1 MVSIESL
8 LEVEEDI
15 NDIRNALKEDVSGPS
30 GVSEFL
36 SESSSPNSVSFPS
49 VASYK
54 RETNI
59 KLLNP

>member
-8 LEVEEDI
+8 LEVVEDT

-36 SESSSPNSVSFPS
+36 SESSSPNGVSFPS
-49 VASYK
+49 AAS
-54 RETNI
+54 
-59 KLLNP
+59 